1 MGNLQIEKMV
11 LGQVSTNCY
20 LAVNTQTKEA
30 ILVDPA
36 ADARRIEKKI
46 KEMAVKPVAIL
57 LTHGHFD
64 HIGAAQE
71 LGTLYDIMIYAHE
84 EEQEV
89 MQDSMLNLS
98 ANFGEPFRAEPDM
111 LLSGGQELVLAGM
124 KIRVLHTPG
133 HTKGGVCYYL
143 PEEGVLFSGDTLF
156 YCSIGRT
163 DFPTGSMSKLV
174 RSAKEKLLV
183 LPEETKVCPGHGE
196 ETTIRYEKKYN
207 PFLS

>member
-156 YCSIGRT
+156 YCSNRGEQIFRREACQSWCGRQRKS
-163 DFPTGSMSKLV
+163 FWSFRRRQK
-174 RSAKEKLLV
+174 SARDTERRR
-183 LPEETKVCPGHGE
+183 PSATKKS
-196 ETTIRYEKKYN
+196 TIH
-207 PFLS
+207 F